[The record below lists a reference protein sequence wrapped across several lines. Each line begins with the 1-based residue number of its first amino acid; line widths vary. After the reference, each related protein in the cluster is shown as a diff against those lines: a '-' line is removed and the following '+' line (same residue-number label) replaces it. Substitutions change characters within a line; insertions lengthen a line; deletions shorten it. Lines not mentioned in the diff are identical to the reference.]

1 MGVDVHDA
9 ARPGRAHGAQLRR
22 LRAGRATTPGSCWGR
37 SSASARRRG
46 RDKLTLVASPA
57 IADLGAWLEQLLA
70 ESTGKDGKGV
80 IPIDREPLGAPDVY
94 GDDRLFVYVRLG
106 VEPGRSTGRRGRR
119 ARGGRATRSSRI
131 GIDDLYDLGG
141 ELFRWEFAT
150 AVAGS
155 VIGINPFD
163 QPDVEASKVVTREL
177 TDGYEQHG
185 RLPTRSR
192 SRRSTG
198 SPCTRTSATR
208 RSCRPPPARTR
219 SRECCRRTSAGSG
232 AATTWRCSPTSR

>member
-1 MGVDVHDA
+1 MLGSIIGV
-9 ARPGRAHGAQLRR
+9 
-22 LRAGRATTPGSCWGR
+22 C
-37 SSASARRRG
+37 ASRG

-70 ESTGKDGKGV
+70 ESTGKDGRGV
-80 IPIDREPLGAPDVY
+80 IPIDREPLGSPDVY

-106 VEPGRSTGRRGRR
+106 SNPDEHRTLPSTRSRR
-119 ARGGRATRSSRI
+119 AGHPVVRI
-131 GIDDLYDLGG
+131 GIDDLYDIGG

-177 TDGYEQHG
+177 TADYEQSG
-185 RLPTRSR
+185 QLADEEPIATFDGSLPVR
-192 SRRSTG
+192 G
-198 SPCTRTSATR
+198 
-208 RSCRPPPARTR
+208 
-219 SRECCRRTSAGSG
+219 
-232 AATTWRCSPTSR
+232 